1 MAAPPHISEDPTLL
15 ARSYTSAP
23 RVPPPWTPGRS
34 GELDGPQPWGPRLG
48 NPGPDTGYA
57 LTLVGRCVDN
67 LTLGAGEH
75 REDVVSGLAALAAKR
90 AASYGR
96 APVRHD
102 LDVAVTIWGF
112 ASTAI
117 DPELAELRRTTFEGV
132 GDPHHYEAR
141 RALVDMVPESAL
153 RQTPGAVVQA
163 HAADWR
169 SLFVAGRV

>member
-1 MAAPPHISEDPTLL
+1 M
-15 ARSYTSAP
+15 
-23 RVPPPWTPGRS
+23 
-34 GELDGPQPWGPRLG
+34 G

-153 RQTPGAVVQA
+153 RQTPDAVVDAIRRFESTTLWSPQEIRA
-163 HAADWR
+163 HARQFSVDAFR
-169 SLFVAGRV
+169 RKFTAFYEACVGRHAVAAK